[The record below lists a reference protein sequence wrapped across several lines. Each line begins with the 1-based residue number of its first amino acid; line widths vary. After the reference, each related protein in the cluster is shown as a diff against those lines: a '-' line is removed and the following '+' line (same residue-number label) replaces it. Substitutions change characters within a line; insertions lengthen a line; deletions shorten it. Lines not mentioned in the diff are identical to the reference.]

1 MSFRF
6 RQAADFEGHTW
17 DKGNGR
23 AALLPVVTLDVDG
36 ALTVHRALSPTL
48 TCRATWPLTPALAA
62 DIVITSCPLIYKERR
77 PGSWELSP

>member
-48 TCRATWPLTPALAA
+48 TCRATWPLMPVLQQTLLSLP
-62 DIVITSCPLIYKERR
+62 VPLYTRKGGREA
-77 PGSWELSP
+77 GN